1 MKTEI
6 EDIKRDC
13 EKLRL
18 DLMASNLA
26 HQALLSVLTP
36 EQRDLALKAFAQLAV
51 MQEQTAEKMQKPE
64 LVASMQAGH
73 QRLYTALQG
82 ARTVRA
88 AKLQGTAPP
97 AQS

>member
-6 EDIKRDC
+6 DDIKSAC

-26 HQALLSVLTP
+26 NLALLSVLTS
-36 EQRDLALKAFAQLAV
+36 EQQDQVLKAFAQLAV

-64 LVASMQAGH
+64 LITSMQAGH

-88 AKLQGTAPP
+88 AKLQGKAPP

>member
-13 EKLRL
+13 EKLRQ

-26 HQALLSVLTP
+26 NLALLSVLTF
-36 EQRDLALKAFAQLAV
+36 EQQDQVLKTFAQLAV

-64 LVASMQAGH
+64 LISSMQAGH

-82 ARTVRA
+82 AKTMRA
-88 AKLQGTAPP
+88 AKLQGTASPD
-97 AQS
+97 QS